1 MTNWNVLVQREQIA
15 RDREGKK
22 LGELMSRRAEYGE
35 LKAKTRS
42 ILTQYEEQLKEAYNQ
57 SQSIADTH
65 LYRASIAQM
74 RNALAQLDGQI
85 YQINV
90 QINRVRSAL
99 GQIERERQK
108 YQLLVEQDE
117 EARRIEAA
125 RDDARILD
133 DFSIQRFNQHH

>member
-22 LGELMSRRAEYGE
+22 LGELMSRRSEYNE
-35 LKAKTRS
+35 LRIKTRE
-42 ILTQYEEQLKEAYNQ
+42 ILTQYEERLKETHSQ
-57 SQSIADTH
+57 SRSIADTH
-65 LYRASIAQM
+65 LYRVSIAQM
-74 RNALAQLDGQI
+74 RNALEQLDGQI
-85 YQINV
+85 FQLNG
-90 QINRVRSAL
+90 QINRARSVL

-117 EARRIEAA
+117 EAKRIEVA

-133 DFSIQRFNQHH
+133 EFSIQRFNQPH

>member
-22 LGELMSRRAEYGE
+22 LGELMSRRSEYNE
-35 LKAKTRS
+35 LRIKTRT
-42 ILTQYEEQLKEAYNQ
+42 ILTQYEERLKETHSQ
-57 SQSIADTH
+57 SRSIADTH
-65 LYRASIAQM
+65 LYRVSIAQM
-74 RNALAQLDGQI
+74 RNALEQLDGQI
-85 YQINV
+85 FQLNG
-90 QINRVRSAL
+90 QINRARSVL

-117 EARRIEAA
+117 EAKRIEVA

-133 DFSIQRFNQHH
+133 EFSIQRFNQPH

>member
-22 LGELMSRRAEYGE
+22 LGELMGRRSEYCE
-35 LKAKTRS
+35 LRTKTQA
-42 ILTQYEEQLKEAYNQ
+42 ILTKYEEQLKQTHSQ
-57 SQSIADTH
+57 SRSIADTH
-65 LYRASIAQM
+65 LYRVSIAQM

-85 YQINV
+85 YQLNG
-90 QINRVRSAL
+90 QINRVRSVL

-117 EARRIEAA
+117 EAQRIEVA

-133 DFSIQRFNQHH
+133 DFSIQRFNQPH

>member
-22 LGELMSRRAEYGE
+22 LGELMSRRSEYSK
-35 LKAKTRS
+35 LRTKTQA
-42 ILTQYEEQLKEAYNQ
+42 ILTQYEERLKEAH
-57 SQSIADTH
+57 SRSRSIADTH

-74 RNALAQLDGQI
+74 RNALEQLDGQI
-85 YQINV
+85 YQLNG
-90 QINRVRSAL
+90 QIDRVRSVL

-117 EARRIEAA
+117 EAKRIEVA

-133 DFSIQRFNQHH
+133 EFSIQRFNQPH